1 MNIYRHAGR
10 SFKSVG
16 LCLQHRNCILKACC
30 LHGPNS
36 LLTHCHLTTGIALL
50 KKLGEESGLLPA
62 SYFEQENQR
71 NRDTFLEAIG
81 RYYERITHRRGH
93 VEFIYSALS
102 YMEQFGVHKDLEAYK
117 RIMDIFPK
125 GKMIPTN
132 VFQTM
137 FQHYP
142 KQQHCAVDILQKME
156 DNGVIPDRELE
167 IIMVNAF
174 GNTSFAVNKLRRM
187 AYWMPKFRNLSPFP
201 LPNPVPMD
209 TLELA
214 KLAIQRITLPD
225 LQTQIEVYK
234 ASELEDAIDHTWI
247 VSGQSVVQ
255 KELLSKLP
263 PGTALYVEGAFRVWL
278 RNMCVHYFILRGET
292 TVRSVETMNKKPD
305 PEEADDISHL
315 KSWILRDPEEIEHE
329 VEAVPTVHEQEDG
342 TILGCCATGS
352 SSRDSLLS
360 WIRFL
365 EKTNPKLADFPVLF
379 TLKSP
384 LGEVVEL
391 PQLEENTKNGTEE
404 RNLLEK
410 P

>member
-156 DNGVIPDRELE
+156 DNGKIR
-167 IIMVNAF
+167 
-174 GNTSFAVNKLRRM
+174 SF
-187 AYWMPKFRNLSPFP
+187 F
-201 LPNPVPMD
+201 
-209 TLELA
+209 
-214 KLAIQRITLPD
+214 
-225 LQTQIEVYK
+225 
-234 ASELEDAIDHTWI
+234 H
-247 VSGQSVVQ
+247 
-255 KELLSKLP
+255 
-263 PGTALYVEGAFRVWL
+263 
-278 RNMCVHYFILRGET
+278 
-292 TVRSVETMNKKPD
+292 
-305 PEEADDISHL
+305 
-315 KSWILRDPEEIEHE
+315 
-329 VEAVPTVHEQEDG
+329 
-342 TILGCCATGS
+342 
-352 SSRDSLLS
+352 
-360 WIRFL
+360 
-365 EKTNPKLADFPVLF
+365 
-379 TLKSP
+379 
-384 LGEVVEL
+384 
-391 PQLEENTKNGTEE
+391 
-404 RNLLEK
+404 
-410 P
+410 